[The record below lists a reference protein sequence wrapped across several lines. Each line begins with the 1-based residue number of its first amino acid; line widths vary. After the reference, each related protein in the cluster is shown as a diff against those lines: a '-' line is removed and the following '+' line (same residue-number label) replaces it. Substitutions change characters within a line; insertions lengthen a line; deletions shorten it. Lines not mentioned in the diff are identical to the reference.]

1 MNKENIIKSLQ
12 PVKLFFIRYAVVIFI
27 IMVAG
32 ILGFMTLQ
40 ISLYSNAEP
49 TSDQID
55 EKKNSLKQVKLNDES
70 VQKIQELEDKNI
82 NIESLFNNGR
92 DNPFE

>member
-1 MNKENIIKSLQ
+1 MNTEKIINKLQ
-12 PVKLFFIRYAVVIFI
+12 PVKIFIVRYAVIIFI
-27 IMVAG
+27 ISAAA
-32 ILGFMTLQ
+32 IFGFMTLQ
-40 ISLYSNAEP
+40 ISRYSNAEP
-49 TSDQID
+49 TSDQIE
-55 EKKNSLKQVKLNDES
+55 EKKNSLKQVKLNDEA

>member
-1 MNKENIIKSLQ
+1 MNKENLIKKLQ
-12 PVKLFFIRYAVVIFI
+12 PVKQFIVRYAVLIFI
-27 IMVAG
+27 ILVAG

-70 VQKIQELEDKNI
+70 AQKIQELEDKNI